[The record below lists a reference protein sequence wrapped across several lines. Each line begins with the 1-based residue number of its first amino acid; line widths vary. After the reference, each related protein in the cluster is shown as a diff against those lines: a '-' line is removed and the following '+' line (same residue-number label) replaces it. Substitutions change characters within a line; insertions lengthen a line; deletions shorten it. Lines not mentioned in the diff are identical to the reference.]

1 MELFMILTITL
12 GGLLYVGY
20 PLFTDAGRWQSTP
33 RRTPSRE
40 EELQARKRHAL
51 SAIRELEFD
60 YQTGKLSDE
69 DYRSLRS
76 RYEKEAVD
84 AMKGLDGLGKGGRKL
99 RTRKGEEGGLI
110 CSSCGEEVPSRSR
123 FCPNCGTRFDG
134 AEQSS

>member
-1 MELFMILTITL
+1 MILVITL

-20 PLFTDAGRWQSTP
+20 PLFTDTGRWRGAP
-33 RRTPSRE
+33 GRAPSRE
-40 EELQARKRHAL
+40 EELRSRKRHAL
-51 SAIRELEFD
+51 SAIKELEFD
-60 YQTGKLSDE
+60 YQTGKLSEE

-76 RYEKEAVD
+76 RYEKDAVE
-84 AMKGLDGLGKGGRKL
+84 AMKGLDGLGKGARF
-99 RTRKGEEGGLI
+99 RTKKGEEGRLI